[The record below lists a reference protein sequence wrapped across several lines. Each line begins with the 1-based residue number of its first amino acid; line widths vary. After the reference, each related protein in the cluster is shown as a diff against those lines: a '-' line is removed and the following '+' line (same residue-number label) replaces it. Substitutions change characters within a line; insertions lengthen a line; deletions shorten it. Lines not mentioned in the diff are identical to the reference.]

1 MEGKRAE
8 METMDMLLQRRE
20 RETQEGGNL
29 LKMLTDDLQTAKEE
43 RCACSC
49 VVNIYYNYILSSSS
63 ELSQI
68 LNVLISVYL
77 LTQMQI
83 APYK

>member
-1 MEGKRAE
+1 
-8 METMDMLLQRRE
+8 METMDTLLQRRE

-29 LKMLTDDLQTAKEE
+29 LKMLTDDLQMAKEE

-49 VVNIYYNYILSSSS
+49 VVNIYYNHILSSSS

-68 LNVLISVYL
+68 LNVVISVYL

-83 APYK
+83 TPYK